1 MTKLILSLSERNS
14 KVTSQ
19 KHKHLEWEEFVATF
33 QSAIATNEPRKM
45 FTLNFLNK
53 LHLLG
58 GVVGSLR
65 LNVFIAFA
73 LFVYSVSPGFQ
84 NAAMNYQ
91 QKRKIC
97 TM

>member
-1 MTKLILSLSERNS
+1 
-14 KVTSQ
+14 
-19 KHKHLEWEEFVATF
+19 
-33 QSAIATNEPRKM
+33 M

-73 LFVYSVSPGFQ
+73 LFIYSVSPGFP

-97 TM
+97 IM